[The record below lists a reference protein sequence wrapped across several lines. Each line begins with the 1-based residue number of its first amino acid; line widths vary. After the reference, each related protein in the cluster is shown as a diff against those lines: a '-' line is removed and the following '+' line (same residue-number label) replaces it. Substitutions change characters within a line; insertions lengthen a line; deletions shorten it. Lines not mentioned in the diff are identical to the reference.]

1 MSYLTRP
8 AMTESVDT
16 LTGITTSGLP
26 WTMALYDTEKE
37 DILAAIEEPP
47 YKQIW
52 AEKISTYVYETDVSK
67 ERFFYFLKILCI
79 VYSVCSWMMCTTA
92 LG

>member
-1 MSYLTRP
+1 MTCFCLSVAYSSSLMSYLTRP

-52 AEKISTYVYETDVSK
+52 AEKISTYVYETDVS
-67 ERFFYFLKILCI
+67 RDIFFHF
-79 VYSVCSWMMCTTA
+79 
-92 LG
+92 